1 MSHLP
6 SYAYA
11 ILGVVLIAFVIVR
24 QVSERR
30 MTVGKLAIMPAV
42 FIALPLFQDHEL
54 GHRLVSSPLAI
65 PLLLLG
71 LLVGAGTGLA
81 RAMTMSVRLEGTTLV
96 TKGSWKTVATWV
108 ALIALRLGVA
118 GIAYLLG
125 VQEGMGEA
133 LFCAAAS
140 FGVQNLVLAARAGL
154 LGMLKTA

>member
-1 MSHLP
+1 MNNLP

-30 MTVGKLAIMPAV
+30 MTIGKLAIMPIV
-42 FIALPLFQDHEL
+42 FVALPLLQDHDL

-71 LLVGAGTGLA
+71 LLVGAGTGWL
-81 RAMTMSVRLEGTTLV
+81 RAMTMSVRLEGSTLI
-96 TKGSWKTVATWV
+96 TKGSWKTVGTWV
-108 ALIALRLGVA
+108 ALIGLRLGVA
-118 GIAYLLG
+118 GLAYLLG
-125 VQEGMGEA
+125 VKEGMGEA

-140 FGVQNLVLAARAGL
+140 FGVQNLVLAYRAGL
-154 LGMLKTA
+154 LSLLKAA